1 MVLLR
6 YGAVVMLVL
15 AGLAALNPH
24 SMSWVYIAAVYAFD
38 LWLLFRMRTLA
49 RAPVSVEQ
57 PPYRF
62 SAEEAQLVERYRF
75 YFTFPESARH
85 VASMLS
91 AIGLASVVLAL
102 WLTFRQAPVQGAIIG
117 VNLFAVGWF
126 TKRVAPVYALR
137 IAASKGK
144 RDALRALELIDPL
157 WVKIREGNKV

>member
-1 MVLLR
+1 
-6 YGAVVMLVL
+6 MLVL

-24 SMSWVYIAAVYAFD
+24 SVSWAYIAAVYGFD
-38 LWLLFRMRTLA
+38 LWLLFRLRSLA
-49 RAPVSVEQ
+49 QVPVSVDQ

-62 SAEEAQLVERYRF
+62 TEEEAQLVERYRY

-102 WLTFRQAPVQGAIIG
+102 WLTFRSAPVQGAIIG
-117 VNLFAVGWF
+117 LNLFAVGWF

-137 IAASKGK
+137 IAASKG
-144 RDALRALELIDPL
+144 
-157 WVKIREGNKV
+157 